1 MGTMEDFGCL
11 TNLAKGGTMCK
22 GPEAGAKLKCAKD
35 IRKTSVT
42 RLRKKWI
49 VTRAVTW

>member
-1 MGTMEDFGCL
+1 MLVPDGTNCR
-11 TNLAKGGTMCK
+11 CK
-22 GPEAGAKLKCAKD
+22 GPEAGAKPKCAKD

-42 RLRKKWI
+42 RLREKWI